1 MSRTHEDISFI
12 NIDLNDSKAAAK
24 VHMRYRD
31 GKAVDFKVDKGKLD
45 TQAMLQ
51 EALRTIKRQ
60 IDGSDG

>member
-24 VHMRYRD
+24 VHVRYRD
-31 GKAVDFKVDKGKLD
+31 GKKVDFTVDRGKLD
-45 TQAMLQ
+45 VEGVLKET
-51 EALRTIKRQ
+51 LRTVKRQ